1 METHGNGAIT
11 LNFSD
16 GETVQIG
23 REFWTKNDLDRFDTV
38 KAKKIAGYGIVFFG
52 EYLSEE
58 ERAKLPKKEAE
69 EVKTEFKIIL
79 TSFGSTKL
87 AVVREVKDITGLG
100 LRESMAL
107 VTDLGTLK
115 ENVSSEEAS
124 MIKERL
130 EAQGAEVE
138 LK

>member
-1 METHGNGAIT
+1 METQVSGAIT

-16 GETVQIG
+16 GKTVQIS
-23 REFWTKNDLDRFDTV
+23 REFWTKNDLDRFDNV

-52 EYLSEE
+52 EYLSDE
-58 ERAKLPKKEAE
+58 ERAKLPKKQTE
-69 EVKTEFKIIL
+69 EVQSEFKITL
-79 TSFGSTKL
+79 TSFGDKKL
-87 AVVREVKDITGLG
+87 EVVREVKEITGLG

-107 VTDLGTLK
+107 VGDLGVIK
-115 ENVSSEEAS
+115 ESVSSEEAN

-130 EAQGAEVE
+130 ESKGAQVE

>member
-1 METHGNGAIT
+1 METQVSGAIT

-58 ERAKLPKKEAE
+58 EKARMPKETKE
-69 EVKTEFKIIL
+69 VQSEFAIIL
-79 TSFGSTKL
+79 TSFGDKKL
-87 AVVREVKDITGLG
+87 EVVREVKDITGLG

-107 VTDLGTLK
+107 VTELGTLK
-115 ENVSSEEAS
+115 EGVSPEEAE
-124 MIKERL
+124 MLKERL
-130 EAQGAEVE
+130 EAKGAEVE